1 MKIHLAAL
9 AASTLLVPAAAGAAG
24 ACDKIT
30 GSYVAGRIGPFLG
43 NAQFVSFDLYDLK
56 SGVGSG
62 NQVSMLSVAEA
73 KADHKLISA
82 TACLP
87 LTANSAR
94 VTFGAAVPGEQSS
107 SAGSAVFTLFEGQY
121 RERRSGALAA
131 PRSRRARR
139 PVAAATAA
147 APPPCGQQG
156 TPAFPVD

>member
-107 SAGSAVFTLFEGQY
+107 SAGSAVFTLFEG
-121 RERRSGALAA
+121 GARIWIKGNIENGEAARWLLRVPAA
-131 PRSRRARR
+131 PA
-139 PVAAATAA
+139 
-147 APPPCGQQG
+147 GL
-156 TPAFPVD
+156 